1 MLKIINRKIK
11 AHAFVE
17 MLDKLSMW
25 RTVDKLVFHHTSS
38 PIDTW
43 RGSASMLHYYNIYQS
58 RGWKSGPHIFVAP
71 DGLWLFTPIEKEGTH
86 AGPEGRKRSIGIELV
101 GRYNDELPTNETICR
116 LTAVVTYYLMKRF
129 NLEPKDLY
137 THHQFEPDSFCS
149 PTITSGWLQANMA
162 QHMDY
167 ILEVDKLIA
176 ERKLQK

>member
-1 MLKIINRKIK
+1 MLKILNRKVK

-17 MLDKLSMW
+17 MLDKLSVW

-86 AGPEGRKRSIGIELV
+86 AGPEGKKRSIGIEIV
-101 GRYNDELPTNETICR
+101 GRYNEELPTNETICR
-116 LTAVVTYYLMKRF
+116 LTAVVTHYLMKRF
-129 NLEPKDLY
+129 NLGEKDLF
-137 THHQFEPDSFCS
+137 THYQFEPDSFCS
-149 PTITSGWLQANMA
+149 PTITAGWLVANVA
-162 QHMDY
+162 QHADY
-167 ILEVDKLIA
+167 IVELDKLVA
-176 ERKLQK
+176 ERKLAK